1 VCSSRRVNPSPRRFR
16 AAAYSGS
23 LAGSRAS
30 ERWRLI
36 AQEERPP
43 LHFDN
48 RPPQNGRPPEA
59 GGSRRRRSRRGRQRF
74 ENGAAPVTDIFAQPE
89 FPQPVGPPLLS
100 AAQLAEMS
108 KTELNEL
115 AKTFDIATPVKI
127 KKDDLAAQILEIA
140 VARSG
145 LEVANGVLDI
155 LPEGYGFLRRAGYV
169 AGADDIYISQ
179 SQIRR
184 FELRRGDL
192 VAGQVRKPK
201 DNEKY
206 YGIVKVESVN
216 GLDPEAVRER
226 PHFDAL
232 VSVYPTERYTLEQRG
247 VVSTRVLDLFAPVGK
262 GQRVLVAAPPK
273 AGKTTLIK
281 EIANAIGTN
290 HPDAQVIAVLVD
302 ERPED
307 VTDLSRS
314 IAGDVVATSSD
325 EYPEL
330 QLNVA
335 ELVLERAKRLVELG
349 RDAVIVL
356 DSITRLTRAYN
367 GAQPA
372 SSRTVPGGLEA
383 AALFRAKRYFGS
395 ARKVEGGGSLT
406 IVATVFVETGAK
418 IDDQIYEEF
427 RRGANGEIDL
437 SRLLADARI
446 YPAIDVKRSGTR
458 HEELLLAELELR
470 KVWMLRRATVAMGA
484 PEFAELVLERIGKTK
499 TNAEFLTAMTDKA
512 VAALKS

>member
-1 VCSSRRVNPSPRRFR
+1 VFLQPRRETLCR
-16 AAAYSGS
+16 T
-23 LAGSRAS
+23 LARHSA
-30 ERWRLI
+30 
-36 AQEERPP
+36 EERPP

-59 GGSRRRRSRRGRQRF
+59 GGVSRRRRSRRGRQRF
-74 ENGAAPVTDIFAQPE
+74 EGAAPAPDIFAQPE

-127 KKDDLAAQILEIA
+127 KKDDLIAQILEIA
-140 VARSG
+140 AARSG
-145 LEVANGVLDI
+145 LEMANGVLDI
-155 LPEGYGFLRRAGYV
+155 LPEGYGFLRRSGYA

-206 YGIVKVESVN
+206 YGIVKVETVN
-216 GLDPEAVRER
+216 GFDPEAIRER
-226 PHFDAL
+226 PQFDAL
-232 VSVYPTERYTLEQRG
+232 TAVHPAERYTLETRG
-247 VVSTRVLDLFAPVGK
+247 VISTRVIDLFAPIGK

-273 AGKTTLIK
+273 TGKTTLIK
-281 EIANAIGTN
+281 EIANAIGAK
-290 HPDAQVIAVLVD
+290 HPNAQVIAVLVD

-314 IAGDVVATSSD
+314 IAGEVVATTFD
-325 EYPEL
+325 EHPEL
-330 QLNVA
+330 HLNVA
-335 ELVLERAKRLVELG
+335 ELVLERAKRIVELG

-367 GAQPA
+367 SAQPA
-372 SSRTVPGGLEA
+372 SGRAVPGGLEA

-395 ARKVEGGGSLT
+395 ARNVEGGGSLA

-427 RRGANGEIDL
+427 RRGATAEINL
-437 SRLLADARI
+437 SRQLADARI
-446 YPAIDVKRSGTR
+446 FPAIDVKQSGTR
-458 HEELLLAELELR
+458 HEELLLTEIELR
-470 KVWMLRRATVAMGA
+470 KVWLLRRATVALGST
-484 PEFAELVLERIGKTK
+484 EFAEVVLERLGKTK
-499 TNAEFLTAMTDKA
+499 TNAEFVTAITEKA
-512 VAALKS
+512 VAALKV

>member
-1 VCSSRRVNPSPRRFR
+1 M
-16 AAAYSGS
+16 
-23 LAGSRAS
+23 LT
-30 ERWRLI
+30 
-36 AQEERPP
+36 AQ
-43 LHFDN
+43 
-48 RPPQNGRPPEA
+48 
-59 GGSRRRRSRRGRQRF
+59 
-74 ENGAAPVTDIFAQPE
+74 
-89 FPQPVGPPLLS
+89 
-100 AAQLAEMS
+100 QLAEMS

-115 AKTFDIATPVKI
+115 AKTFEIATPVKI
-127 KKDDLAAQILEIA
+127 KKDDLVAQILEIT

-145 LEVANGVLDI
+145 LEIASGVLDI
-155 LPEGYGFLRRAGYV
+155 LPEGYGFLRRSGYL
-169 AGADDIYISQ
+169 AAPDDIYISQ

-206 YGIVKVESVN
+206 YGIVKVETVN

-226 PHFDAL
+226 IHFDDLTA
-232 VSVYPTERYTLEQRG
+232 VHPTERYTLEQRG
-247 VVSTRVLDLFAPVGK
+247 VISTRVIDLFAPIGK

-290 HPDAQVIAVLVD
+290 APDAHVFVVLVD

-314 IAGDVVATSSD
+314 VAGEVVATTFD
-325 EYPEL
+325 EHPDL
-330 QLNVA
+330 HLNVA
-335 ELVLERAKRLVELG
+335 ELVLERAKRIVELG
-349 RDAVIVL
+349 GDAVIVL

-372 SSRTVPGGLEA
+372 SSRTIPGGLEA

-427 RRGANGEIDL
+427 RRGANAEIDL
-437 SRLLADARI
+437 SRLLAEARI
-446 YPAIDVKRSGTR
+446 YPAVDVKRSGTR
-458 HEELLLAELELR
+458 HEELLLSELELR
-470 KVWMLRRATVAMGA
+470 KVWMLRRATVEMS
-484 PEFAELVLERIGKTK
+484 PTEFAEVVLGRIAKTK
-499 TNAEFLTAMTDKA
+499 ANAEFLTALTERA

>member
-1 VCSSRRVNPSPRRFR
+1 MSTRHS
-16 AAAYSGS
+16 A
-23 LAGSRAS
+23 
-30 ERWRLI
+30 
-36 AQEERPP
+36 EERPQ
-43 LHFDN
+43 LQFDN
-48 RPPQNGRPPEA
+48 RPPQNGRPPDA
-59 GGSRRRRSRRGRQRF
+59 AGSRRRRSRRGRQRF
-74 ENGAAPVTDIFAQPE
+74 DAGAAPATDVFAQPE

-100 AAQLAEMS
+100 AQQLADMS

-140 VARSG
+140 AARSG
-145 LEVANGVLDI
+145 LELASGVLDI
-155 LPEGYGFLRRAGYV
+155 LAEGYGFLRRAGYL
-169 AGADDIYISQ
+169 AGPDDIYISQ

-216 GLDPEAVRER
+216 DVDPDAVRER
-226 PHFDAL
+226 ANFDDLAA
-232 VSVYPTERYTLEQRG
+232 VHPTQRYSLEQRG
-247 VVSTRVLDLFAPVGK
+247 VLSTRVIDLFAPIGK

-281 EIANAIGTN
+281 EIANAIGAN
-290 HPDAQVIAVLVD
+290 APDAHVMAVLVD

-307 VTDLSRS
+307 VTDLTRS
-314 IAGDVVATSSD
+314 VAGAVVAIASEEHAD
-325 EYPEL
+325 L
-330 QLNVA
+330 QLNVV
-335 ELVLERAKRLVELG
+335 ELVLERAKRIVEMG
-349 RDAVIVL
+349 GDAVIVL
-356 DSITRLTRAYN
+356 DSLTRLTRAYN
-367 GAQPA
+367 IAQPV

-383 AALFRAKRYFGS
+383 AALFRAKRYFAA

-427 RRGANGEIDL
+427 RRGANAEIDL

-446 YPAIDVKRSGTR
+446 FPAIDVKRSGTR
-458 HEELLLAELELR
+458 HEELLLSEIELR
-470 KVWMLRRATVAMGA
+470 KVWMLRRATVVMGA
-484 PEFAELVLERIGKTK
+484 TEFAELVLERVGKAR
-499 TNAEFLTAMTDKA
+499 TNAEFLTAITDKA
-512 VAALKS
+512 LAALKS

>member
-1 VCSSRRVNPSPRRFR
+1 LVRHS
-16 AAAYSGS
+16 A
-23 LAGSRAS
+23 
-30 ERWRLI
+30 
-36 AQEERPP
+36 EERPP
-43 LHFDN
+43 LQFDN
-48 RPPQNGRPPEA
+48 RPPQNGRPPEG

-74 ENGAAPVTDIFAQPE
+74 ENGAAAPADVFAQPE

-127 KKDDLAAQILEIA
+127 KKDDLTAQILEIA
-140 VARSG
+140 AARSG
-145 LEVANGVLDI
+145 LEMASGVLDI
-155 LPEGYGFLRRAGYV
+155 LPEGYGFLRRAGYL

-206 YGIVKVESVN
+206 YGIVKVETVN
-216 GLDPEAVRER
+216 GLDPEAIRER
-226 PHFDAL
+226 PSFDTL
-232 VSVYPTERYTLEQRG
+232 TSVHPSERYTLEQRG
-247 VVSTRVLDLFAPVGK
+247 VVATRVLDLFAPLGK

-281 EIANAIGTN
+281 QIANALGAN
-290 HPDAQVIAVLVD
+290 HPTAHVIAVLID

-307 VTDLSRS
+307 VTDLQRS
-314 IAGDVVATSSD
+314 IAGEVVAMTFD
-325 EYPEL
+325 EHPEL
-330 QLNVA
+330 HLNVV
-335 ELVLERAKRLVELG
+335 ELILERAKRIVELG
-349 RDAVIVL
+349 GDAVIVL

-367 GAQPA
+367 GVAPA

-418 IDDQIYEEF
+418 IDDQIFEEF

-437 SRLLADARI
+437 SRLLAEARM
-446 YPAIDVKRSGTR
+446 YPSIDVKQSGTR
-458 HEELLLAELELR
+458 HEEMLLAELELR
-470 KVWMLRRATVAMGA
+470 KVWMLRRATVGMGSTD
-484 PEFAELVLERIGKTK
+484 FAELVLERMAKTK
-499 TNAEFLTAMTDKA
+499 TNAEFLTAITDKS
-512 VAALKS
+512 VAALKT

>member
-1 VCSSRRVNPSPRRFR
+1 LPNVDASFSR
-16 AAAYSGS
+16 
-23 LAGSRAS
+23 
-30 ERWRLI
+30 
-36 AQEERPP
+36 EERPQ

-74 ENGAAPVTDIFAQPE
+74 DNAAAPSADIFAQPE

-115 AKTFDIATPVKI
+115 AKTFEIATPVKI
-127 KKDDLAAQILEIA
+127 KKDELAAQILEIA
-140 VARSG
+140 AARSG
-145 LEVANGVLDI
+145 LELASGVLDI
-155 LPEGYGFLRRAGYV
+155 LPEGYGFLRRAGYL

-206 YGIVKVESVN
+206 YGIVKVETVN
-216 GLDPEAVRER
+216 ALDPEAIRER
-226 PHFDAL
+226 PQFDTLAP
-232 VSVYPTERYTLEQRG
+232 VHPDERFTLERRG
-247 VVSTRVLDLFAPVGK
+247 VTSTRIIDLFAPIGK

-281 EIANAIGTN
+281 EIANAIRAN
-290 HPDAQVIAVLVD
+290 HPDVEVIAVLVD

-307 VTDLSRS
+307 VTDLSNT
-314 IAGDVVATSSD
+314 IGADVVATTFD
-325 EYPEL
+325 EYAEL
-330 QLNVA
+330 HLNVA

-367 GAQPA
+367 GAAPA

-383 AALFRAKRYFGS
+383 AALFRAKRYFS
-395 ARKVEGGGSLT
+395 AARNVAGGGSLT

-446 YPAIDVKRSGTR
+446 FPAIDVKRSGTR

-484 PEFAELVLERIGKTK
+484 TDFAELVLERIGKTK
-499 TNAEFLTAMTDKA
+499 TNAEFLTAITERA